1 MATEM
6 QLKTWRAELK
16 RDYPKI
22 EDYFL
27 DLVLDLYKNNPDY
40 VKKLSKKK
48 YKEVSGDIPREIVG
62 AVDVIPSTNTE
73 LMNKYFKEP
82 VVLPSVEEEATA

>member
-48 YKEVSGDIPREIVG
+48 FKDVSGDIPREIVG

-82 VVLPSVEEEATA
+82 VVLPADNEAEA